1 MVPLALPVMIGLT
14 AEEILAGTVLGA
26 AAAVGVGAAVDA
38 FRRGG
43 AEAVATGR
51 EGLASL
57 AEMVSD
63 AVAGALLPVG
73 VGPPPNWN
81 PLGDGLAAIKG
92 AVDSIWGQLNSKQ
105 RTTGGGETVVTL
117 TNNTGAN
124 VVAWFTVYEV
134 GNLPPGLNEPKGY
147 ILPTDDI
154 SLNVP
159 WYNPWASYRSV
170 DVQLPPGTTS
180 ASIRWFATGNPNPA
194 GRDAFFRLT
203 AGGQNYDL
211 SITDYRPGQ
220 FLGYAIFGLPGSITK
235 GSAPA
240 GVSYPNNL
248 APSKITSQPTTAAL
262 PAPLPAAVGRWEDF
276 LVITAPE
283 PASEREPTAKAA
295 PGQLPLPLGLPAAP
309 APMKATGFD
318 TTGLPIPQAAPAVK
332 PTSTTT
338 HQVGPLTIPAK
349 APQATLQGIA
359 EEVGRIEQK
368 LEIVLNPGNQ
378 APGIDWMNNLG
389 KIAELLFSATAA
401 GDYELT
407 SGCELDANRQRIIKR
422 AAYGG
427 SIDRIGVIENKI
439 DALAELM
446 QHSKDLKQPACI
458 PPTKP
463 STVTVTAYQLPPYT

>member
-1 MVPLALPVMIGLT
+1 MPVALPVMVGLSA
-14 AEEILAGTVLGA
+14 AELLAGTVLGA
-26 AAAVGVGAAVDA
+26 AAAAGLAKSLDE
-38 FRRGG
+38 FRRPG
-43 AEAVATGR
+43 AEALATGQ
-51 EGLASL
+51 ETAAKL
-57 AEMVSD
+57 AEMVAD
-63 AVAGALLPVG
+63 AIAGAKLPVG

-81 PLGDGLAAIKG
+81 PLGDALAAVKG
-92 AVDSIWGQLNSKQ
+92 AADSLWGQLNSKD
-105 RTTGGGETVVTL
+105 RTTGEGETVVTL
-117 TNNTGAN
+117 TNNTGA
-124 VVAWFTVYEV
+124 TVSASFDVYAV
-134 GNLPPGLNEPKGY
+134 GNLPPQLNKPTGY
-147 ILPTDDI
+147 ILPTDEI
-154 SLNVP
+154 STAVP
-159 WYNPWASYRSV
+159 WYNPSASYRSLS
-170 DVQLPPGTTS
+170 VQLPPGTTS
-180 ASIRWFATGNPNPA
+180 ASVNWFETGNPNPA

-203 AGGQNYDL
+203 AGGETYDL

-220 FLGYAIFGLPGSITK
+220 FLGYAILILPGSITK

-240 GVSYPNNL
+240 GESYPNNL
-248 APSKITSQPTTAAL
+248 APSKITSQPATAAL
-262 PAPLPAAVGRWEDF
+262 AAPLPAQVGRWEDL

-283 PASEREPTAKAA
+283 PASDRAPTAQVA

-332 PTSTTT
+332 PTSTTA
-338 HQVGPLTIPAK
+338 HQVGPFTIPAK

-378 APGIDWMNNLG
+378 APQIDWMNNLG
-389 KIAELLFSATAA
+389 KIAELLFSVAA
-401 GDYELT
+401 SGNYEL
-407 SGCELDANRQRIIKR
+407 SSKCELDANGQRIVKQ

-458 PPTKP
+458 PPVQP

>member
-1 MVPLALPVMIGLT
+1 MPVALPVMIGLS
-14 AEEILAGTVLGA
+14 AEQLLAGTVLGA

-81 PLGDGLAAIKG
+81 PLGDALAAVKG
-92 AVDSIWGQLNSKQ
+92 AADSIWDALNKNLLPSSGVSGDW
-105 RTTGGGETVVTL
+105 TF
-117 TNNTGAN
+117 TNNTGQTLQGSFQTFGTYG
-124 VVAWFTVYEV
+124 W
-134 GNLPPGLNEPKGY
+134 PPGHDTWLGLVGKSADLYEANPWINSWALYSNQAIDFPPGVSGGSIKHYMTGSPLPNSRNDFWEATVNGEKRQSGIFGYDPGRFLSYALLVLPNQVSATANGATIAKPRKVEPKK
-147 ILPTDDI
+147 
-154 SLNVP
+154 VE
-159 WYNPWASYRSV
+159 
-170 DVQLPPGTTS
+170 S
-180 ASIRWFATGNPNPA
+180 A
-194 GRDAFFRLT
+194 
-203 AGGQNYDL
+203 
-211 SITDYRPGQ
+211 
-220 FLGYAIFGLPGSITK
+220 
-235 GSAPA
+235 APA
-240 GVSYPNNL
+240 L
-248 APSKITSQPTTAAL
+248 AL

-283 PASEREPTAKAA
+283 PASDREPTAKAA

-318 TTGLPIPQAAPAVK
+318 TAGLPIPQAAPAVK
-332 PTSTTT
+332 PTSTTA
-338 HQVGPLTIPAK
+338 HQVGNLTIPAK

-378 APGIDWMNNLG
+378 APGIDWMDNLA

-439 DALAELM
+439 DALAQLM